1 MPKDFD
7 NTGTVSI
14 WERNAKGNGPIMSGR
29 AYAHRDIKAGEE
41 FDIALWRGKSQHP
54 KAPTYTGKVSD
65 PFKPEGGSGGGQRQS
80 GGRQYEDNGGGDF
93 DDDIPFN
100 VFAKGEWA

>member
-1 MPKDFD
+1 MAKEFD

-65 PFKPEGGSGGGQRQS
+65 PYKPEGNQQRQPAPS
-80 GGRQYEDNGGGDF
+80 PNRDFGGDDF
-93 DDDIPFN
+93 DDVPFAQFGRN
-100 VFAKGEWA
+100 ELA